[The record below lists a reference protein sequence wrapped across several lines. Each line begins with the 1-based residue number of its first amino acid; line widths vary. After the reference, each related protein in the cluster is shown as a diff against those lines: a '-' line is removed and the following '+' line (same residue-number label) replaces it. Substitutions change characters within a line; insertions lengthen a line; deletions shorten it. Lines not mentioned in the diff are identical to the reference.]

1 MLKKLLSVVLA
12 LLLLVFA
19 LFSFVTAF
27 FSTMEWIRVHINL
40 ISAMFNGDLEY
51 QFDSMFLYYYGG
63 VSLRSP
69 WLAKVINFLS
79 YNIALVVE
87 YVVALI
93 AFVGGLVIIAASLS
107 SGKKN
112 KMDKNV
118 EDLVKKFDKLQLIS
132 EAKAEEKAKAPAPA
146 QEEKAE

>member
-40 ISAMFNGDLEY
+40 ISAMFNGNLESV
-51 QFDSMFLYYYGG
+51 FNSMFAYYG
-63 VSLRSP
+63 VSLNSP

-93 AFVGGLVIIAASLS
+93 AFVGGLAIIAASLS
-107 SGKKN
+107 SSKTSKL
-112 KMDKNV
+112 DKSV
-118 EDLVKKFDKLQLIS
+118 EDLAKKFDKLQLIS
-132 EAKAEEKAKAPAPA
+132 EAKAEAPAK
-146 QEEKAE
+146 EEKAE

>member
-40 ISAMFNGDLEY
+40 ITAMFNGNLESRFY
-51 QFDSMFLYYYGG
+51 SMFDYGIA
-63 VSLRSP
+63 LKSP
-69 WLAKVINFLS
+69 WLASVINFLS

-93 AFVGGLVIIAASLS
+93 AFVGGLAIIAASLS
-107 SGKKN
+107 SDKKN

-132 EAKAEEKAKAPAPA
+132 EAKAEEKVEAPAPA

>member
-51 QFDSMFLYYYGG
+51 QFNSMFAYYG
-63 VSLRSP
+63 VALNSP

-112 KMDKNV
+112 KMDKSV

-132 EAKAEEKAKAPAPA
+132 EAKAEEKVEAPAPA

>member
-12 LLLLVFA
+12 ILLLVFA

-40 ISAMFNGDLEY
+40 ITAMFNGNLASRFY
-51 QFDSMFLYYYGG
+51 SMFDYGIA
-63 VSLRSP
+63 LKSP
-69 WLAKVINFLS
+69 WLASVINFLS

-107 SGKKN
+107 SDKKN

-132 EAKAEEKAKAPAPA
+132 EAKAEEKVEAPAPA